1 MVRARISNWLRTVL
15 SAETRTGVITIAVA
29 IVAVAWVN
37 SPLVSSYDAL
47 LHAKFG
53 FPGLMLDVHAWAADF
68 LLAFFFF
75 VIGIELRH
83 EFTVGSLNSPRKAL
97 VPVAAAIGG
106 MVLPALIYVAFNA
119 GQSTVVGWGIPMATD
134 IAFALAVLALVAPK
148 SNPALRVFLLA
159 LAVVDDLGAILVIAL
174 FYTPSLQPLYLGGA
188 ALALGLFAVLQ
199 RTRLGHPLILVPLG
213 LGIWWLVFQSGV
225 HATIAGVAVGLL
237 LATRASPRK
246 KSLADRALTVFLPVS
261 SYVAVPLFVLVSAG
275 VDLAVIGD
283 SATTSPVFAGIVVGL
298 LVGKPLGIVLFVWI
312 AERVFGGRRDPSLSG
327 GDIWLIG
334 TISSIGFTVALL
346 INELALGDS
355 SSGAVGTASVV
366 VASVIGALAAFVVA
380 KRVAA

>member
-1 MVRARISNWLRTVL
+1 MIRARLSNWLRAVL
-15 SAETRTGVITIAVA
+15 SAETRTGIITIAVA
-29 IVAVAWVN
+29 IIAIAWVN
-37 SPLVSSYDAL
+37 SPLAPSYDSL
-47 LHAKFG
+47 IHWKFG
-53 FPGLMLDVHAWAADF
+53 FPGLTLEVHAWAADF

-106 MVLPALIYVAFNA
+106 MVLPALIYLAFNV
-119 GQSTVVGWGIPMATD
+119 GQATAIGWGIPMATD

-174 FYTPSLQPLYLGGA
+174 FYTPSLQPLYFVGA
-188 ALALGLFAVLQ
+188 LLALVLFAVLQ
-199 RTRLGHPLILVPLG
+199 KTRFGHPVVLVAIG

-237 LATRASPRK
+237 VSTRGSTG
-246 KSLADRALTVFLPVS
+246 KSLADRALTAFLPVS
-261 SYVAVPLFVLVSAG
+261 SYLAIPLFVLVSAG
-275 VDLAVIGD
+275 VDLAVIGA

-312 AERVFGGRRDPSLSG
+312 AERVLGGRRDPSLTL
-327 GDIWLIG
+327 GDMWLIG

-346 INELALGDS
+346 INDLALGDS
-355 SSGAVGTASVV
+355 SSVAVGTAAVV

>member
-29 IVAVAWVN
+29 VVAVAWVN

-53 FPGLMLDVHAWAADF
+53 FPGLILDVHAWAADF

-106 MVLPALIYVAFNA
+106 MVLPALIYAAFNA

-199 RTRLGHPLILVPLG
+199 STRLGHPLILLPLG

-275 VDLAVIGD
+275 VDLAVIGA